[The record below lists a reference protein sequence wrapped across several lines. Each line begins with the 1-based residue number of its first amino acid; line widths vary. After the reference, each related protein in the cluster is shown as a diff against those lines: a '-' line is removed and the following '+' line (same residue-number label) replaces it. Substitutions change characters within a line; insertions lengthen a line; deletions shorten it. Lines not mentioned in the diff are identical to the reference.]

1 MLAAI
6 GFLSV
11 FSGANAQNVFVSPQ
25 TGKLIAALT
34 SSQEVG
40 FENGWNSFWKH
51 DQLPLTIT
59 VADDA
64 NLTDA
69 GDLSNPAAN
78 INVSQ
83 NGEGLILMGGQPYD
97 SYMAVTLPKGY
108 RFTGYSITLQ
118 NNMDGKVMAILNLCP
133 WTKFFMKQ
141 TISSA
146 RAVIKLL
153 QE

>member
-34 SSQEVG
+34 RSEEFG
-40 FENGWNSFWKH
+40 FENGWNSLWKH

-64 NLTDA
+64 NLTEA
-69 GDLSNPAAN
+69 GNLKTPAAN

-83 NGEGLILMGGQPYD
+83 NGGRFD
-97 SYMAVTLPKGY
+97 SYGRTH
-108 RFTGYSITLQ
+108 S
-118 NNMDGKVMAILNLCP
+118 
-133 WTKFFMKQ
+133 
-141 TISSA
+141 
-146 RAVIKLL
+146 
-153 QE
+153 